1 MKNISA
7 FLLATIV
14 SASASAAP
22 VAVTASPFQK
32 GFIDVVHDYAS
43 QYDSA
48 PNELKKSALVKKRA
62 EAIAKLP
69 GSSSKVEGWYG
80 TIDSMGTNGDG
91 DAYITIRPLVN
102 DISLGTWNN
111 SFSDISSNSLI
122 KSGSPLFDAVS
133 DLKEGD
139 VVMFSGSIGQL
150 KNMTEN
156 GKMTDPDFLF
166 KFSKIKKMG
175 DSLAN

>member
-1 MKNISA
+1 MKKVSA
-7 FLLATIV
+7 FLLATIL

-22 VAVTASPFQK
+22 VSVTASPFQK
-32 GFIDVVHDYAS
+32 GFVDVVHDYAS
-43 QYDSA
+43 QYDNA
-48 PNELKKSALVKKRA
+48 PNELKKSALVKKRT

-69 GSSSKVEGWYG
+69 GSSSKIDGWYG
-80 TIDSMGTNGDG
+80 TVDSMGTNGDG
-91 DAYITIRPLVN
+91 DAYITIRPLAK

-111 SFSDISSNSLI
+111 SFSDMNSKSLI

-133 DLKEGD
+133 DLAEGD

-150 KNMTEN
+150 KNITEN

-166 KFSKIKKMG
+166 KFSKIKKVG
-175 DSLAN
+175 DSIAE